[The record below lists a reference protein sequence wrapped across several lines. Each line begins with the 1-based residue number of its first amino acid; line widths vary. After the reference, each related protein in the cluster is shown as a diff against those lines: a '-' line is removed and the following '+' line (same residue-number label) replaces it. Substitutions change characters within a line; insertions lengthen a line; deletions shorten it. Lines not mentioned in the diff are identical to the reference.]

1 MKLKN
6 PNFIYFDKKRPMTIA
21 RYKKNVNIKPARQK
35 NFKNFGQQK
44 VCFFLRKQT
53 VIPIA
58 KADKAKT
65 SCGNMLWQY
74 ARSEII
80 QNSKKN
86 IGKARSAKLRP
97 KRFNRKN
104 FIKIIDKAIVKKI
117 NKTEAILNNIIALFY
132 HKKSQKRRELSL
144 HFQFFSV

>member
-1 MKLKN
+1 MKLEN

-58 KADKAKT
+58 KTDKAST

-86 IGKARSAKLRP
+86 VGKARTAKSRP
-97 KRFNRKN
+97 KRFQRKN
-104 FIKIIDKAIVKKI
+104 LIKIIDKAIVKKI
-117 NKTEAILNNIIALFY
+117 NKTAAILNNIIAIFY
-132 HKKSQKRRELSL
+132 HKKS
-144 HFQFFSV
+144 